1 MEFLK
6 KHPYLILFAA
16 ILLACIVLRVPFGTI
31 LLILLAF
38 GVLLYVLNIGT
49 AVGWTAYLLDG
60 FLKHP
65 RFVQPMYRFAVNHN
79 TNCAHATVTYAM
91 DLLRSGSY
99 EEAKELFLRVVNSE
113 TAHPLVKKYAENDLG
128 IAYWKCG
135 ELDKAID
142 LMKAM
147 EAKYEYF
154 TADFYT
160 TFGYYYVE
168 AGDYEKARECTEK
181 SLKLDPAHGPAYDN
195 LGQIAYREGNLEDA
209 EMHFRHAMELKDTM
223 VDSKYHLG
231 LIYEEWGE
239 YELAAEYFALAHKC
253 DISAINTLSREQVDA
268 KYEEYLPYLNNGTG
282 AFKPAPAKDSENAS
296 AALPEAA
303 EEDDDFIEAE
313 TDDEL
318 LNLPEKED

>member
-1 MEFLK
+1 MEFVK
-6 KHPYLILFAA
+6 KHPYLMLFAV
-16 ILLACIVLRVPFGTI
+16 ILVACILLRVPFGVI
-31 LLILLAF
+31 LLICLGY
-38 GVLLYVLNIGT
+38 GVLVYILNIGS

-79 TNCAHATVTYAM
+79 TNCAHAQVTYAM

-99 EEAKELFLRVVNSE
+99 REARDLFLDVIGNE
-113 TAHPLVKKYAENDLG
+113 NANALVKKYAENDLG

-142 LMKAM
+142 LMKSM
-147 EAKYEYF
+147 EARYEYF
-154 TADFYT
+154 SADFYT
-160 TFGYYYVE
+160 TFGYYYIE
-168 AGDYEKARECTEK
+168 AGDFEKARECTEK

-231 LIYEEWGE
+231 LIYEAWGE
-239 YELAAEYFALAHKC
+239 YELAAEYFQLAHKC
-253 DISAINTLSREQVDA
+253 DITAINTLSREQVDA
-268 KYEEYLPYLNNGTG
+268 KYEEYLPYLESSG
-282 AFKPAPAKDSENAS
+282 AGAS
-296 AALPEAA
+296 AKPEYDDGDAA
-303 EEDDDFIEAE
+303 VSSKDEDDTAIEAE
-313 TDDEL
+313 GDDEL
-318 LNLPEKED
+318 VNLPQK